1 MQAKSFILIALSSL
15 LFITLG
21 RAQEIESEVEFIYIK
36 AKYLHDT
43 DRHDDAIREFNK
55 VIKENPSYE
64 NALVYRAA
72 SKYALAAYKG
82 AEMDALE
89 YIQLKGITPEVTNIL
104 AKAQLALNLNVAARN
119 SLIASIRLSPNAAEP
134 LELLAQVAYDES
146 EDDEACE
153 YWSNA
158 ARLGSTKAA
167 EKLERHCKHL
177 ATPVK
182 KVTVPIV
189 TDDEKSQ
196 EEADDIPVEEKSD
209 DVISIGTK
217 LEETKNETTKPE
229 TKEGNESSAESSQD
243 SVVVV
248 SDPDLSEAD
257 HVEIE
262 TAPLRDPNEPAKETI
277 VDDTPNDIV
286 IDEDLTI
293 TIYGQA
299 LGKRQLINTPNILM
313 LSESDGKVVI
323 DICVNKQGRIETT
336 SYNAKESTIEKK
348 SLISLALRKSK
359 DFWFEPNDKEQCGH
373 IVYNVKG
380 S

>member
-1 MQAKSFILIALSSL
+1 MQAKSYILILLSSL
-15 LFITLG
+15 FFISLG
-21 RAQEIESEVEFIYIK
+21 QAQEIESEVEFIYIK

-43 DRHDDAIREFNK
+43 ERHDDAIREFNR
-55 VIKENPSYE
+55 VIKDNPSYE

-119 SLIASIRLSPNAAEP
+119 SLIAAIRLSPNVAEP
-134 LELLAQVAYDES
+134 LELLAQVAFDED

-158 ARLGSTKAA
+158 ARLGSKKAA
-167 EKLERHCKHL
+167 ENLERHCKHL
-177 ATPVK
+177 ATPTK
-182 KVTVPIV
+182 KVTVPTV
-189 TDDEKSQ
+189 NDDTTMQ
-196 EEADDIPVEEKSD
+196 EEADDVPVKENDD

-217 LEETKNETTKPE
+217 LEDAKNQTTNVETNDVS
-229 TKEGNESSAESSQD
+229 ESSSETSQD
-243 SVVVV
+243 SVIIV

-262 TAPLRDPNEPAKETI
+262 TALVKDPSEPASETI
-277 VDDTPNDIV
+277 IDDTPNDIV

-299 LGKRQLINTPNILM
+299 LGKRELINTPNILM

-323 DICVNKQGRIETT
+323 NICVNKQGRIETT
-336 SYNAKESTIEKK
+336 SYNDKLSTIEKK

-359 DFWFEPNDKEQCGH
+359 DFWFEPNDKEQCGY